1 MKLTKEIANLIYDM
15 EYIIGSSCENPNS
28 YNGYTDEEGLDFRYP
43 VHVYRSLEDNSPL
56 KFRTKVRGI
65 ENPEMVET
73 MKYKFGSN
81 HLWIG
86 TALEDVLDM
95 LEECFGIDFNELEE
109 KRARENNEAGV
120 IM

>member
-15 EYIIGSSCENPNS
+15 EYIIGGRCENPNS
-28 YNGYTDEEGLDFRYP
+28 YNGYTGEEGQEFRYP
-43 VHVYRSLEDNSPL
+43 VHVYRTLEAEMPL
-56 KFRTKVRGI
+56 KFWTKVRGI
-65 ENPEMVET
+65 DDPEMVET

-95 LEECFGIDFNELEE
+95 LEERYGIDFNEMEE
-109 KRARENNEAGV
+109 RRLIVEK
-120 IM
+120 